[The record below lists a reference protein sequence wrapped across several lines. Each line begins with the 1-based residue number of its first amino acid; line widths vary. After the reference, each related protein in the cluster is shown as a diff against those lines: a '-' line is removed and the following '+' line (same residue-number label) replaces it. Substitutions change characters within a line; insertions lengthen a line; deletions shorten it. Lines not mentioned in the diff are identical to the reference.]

1 MVDNENFDLPP
12 IESWRKEIKG
22 AADDFKD
29 IKDYSEIL
37 GENLKKQTGSEKVR
51 NENLKKLLDS
61 TIKAA
66 KAGKIN
72 LDQLNK
78 RVGLIKQIENGE
90 LTLEQTKSKQRDFD
104 DEIISIQRRY
114 TGINKKKG
122 EALIREVQKNKK
134 LLETEQHRLETQEM
148 VNAGMDTLDGVT
160 GGIVGKAKGVLE
172 TFKKLGPTV
181 GAVVVGLM
189 AAAAL
194 LTEFEKTSE
203 EMAGTFGAFGTQ
215 AKFLRTELV
224 HAHHEFIKFG
234 KTGHEALQAID
245 GLSNEF
251 GVSVQESAKLSKNV
265 LDVSI
270 VTATTVEN
278 TAKLIGLFTETQG
291 LTGQQAENLLISTTA
306 LANAN
311 DVAPNKVL
319 EDVAGNTEQFA
330 LFAKDGGENILR
342 AAVQARKLG
351 VSLDKVA
358 TIANGLLNFQDS
370 LNKEIEASVML
381 GRDLNLQK
389 ARELA
394 LNNDIEGATTEI
406 VKQLGSEAEFN
417 KLNALERQALADAV
431 GLQTADVQKLV
442 NKEKESVTLAGEL
455 AKQNI
460 GKLIP
465 EKTITMTARLVGQL
479 TALGVSL
486 SETFGPILSAI
497 LVPLNLLFTG
507 LSGVL
512 YVIDMLVGT
521 GPALVAVLVALKGQA
536 IATAAVNMK
545 AMVTTAA
552 TTVANFFKA
561 ASLNSILTAGLSTPM
576 MVAGAITAAGMMYKG
591 IRAAMN
597 VGDLKM
603 ENGRPIAM
611 SKTPGGL
618 DIFQGAKND
627 DLLMAPGLASATG
640 GGGTSV
646 NIDTKGIEKSNR
658 AVLESTENL
667 RADMKSYFGFGGS
680 ANKAIGDAAG
690 NKMITTLQTA

>member
-12 IESWRKEIKG
+12 VESWRKEIKG

-37 GENLKKQTGSEKVR
+37 GENLQKQTGSEKVR
-51 NENLKKLLDS
+51 NENLKKLLDV
-61 TIKAA
+61 TIKMANQ
-66 KAGKIN
+66 GKIN

-104 DEIISIQRRY
+104 NEIIAIRRRY
-114 TGINKKKG
+114 KGARKDEG
-122 EALIREVQKNKK
+122 EALVREVQKNKK

-148 VNAGMDTLDGVT
+148 VNAGMGALDGVT

-203 EMAGTFGAFGTQ
+203 EMAGSFGAFGTQ

-270 VTATTVEN
+270 VTATSVEN
-278 TAKLIGLFTETQG
+278 TAKLVWLFTETQG

-311 DVAPNKVL
+311 NVAPNKVL
-319 EDVAGNTEQFA
+319 EDVAQNTEQFA
-330 LFAKDGGENILR
+330 AFAKDGGENILR

-351 VSLDKVA
+351 ISLDKVA
-358 TIANGLLNFQDS
+358 TIADGLLNFQDS

-394 LNNDIEGATTEI
+394 LNNDIEGAT
-406 VKQLGSEAEFN
+406 A
-417 KLNALERQALADAV
+417 
-431 GLQTADVQKLV
+431 
-442 NKEKESVTLAGEL
+442 
-455 AKQNI
+455 
-460 GKLIP
+460 
-465 EKTITMTARLVGQL
+465 
-479 TALGVSL
+479 
-486 SETFGPILSAI
+486 
-497 LVPLNLLFTG
+497 
-507 LSGVL
+507 
-512 YVIDMLVGT
+512 
-521 GPALVAVLVALKGQA
+521 
-536 IATAAVNMK
+536 
-545 AMVTTAA
+545 
-552 TTVANFFKA
+552 
-561 ASLNSILTAGLSTPM
+561 
-576 MVAGAITAAGMMYKG
+576 
-591 IRAAMN
+591 
-597 VGDLKM
+597 
-603 ENGRPIAM
+603 
-611 SKTPGGL
+611 
-618 DIFQGAKND
+618 
-627 DLLMAPGLASATG
+627 
-640 GGGTSV
+640 
-646 NIDTKGIEKSNR
+646 
-658 AVLESTENL
+658 
-667 RADMKSYFGFGGS
+667 
-680 ANKAIGDAAG
+680 
-690 NKMITTLQTA
+690 